1 MPRTGCV
8 GTATCH
14 VVEDQHSGRL
24 SYHTTTEQHLG
35 VLNANKRVRNA
46 EAVPLT
52 TMDEVLKDHTVAV
65 IDVEGGEL
73 DLLDGLDLA
82 KHRPRVMLIENAM
95 LRHPY
100 TQVGWIQT
108 SRVYVHNDEK
118 EVLARAE
125 NRR

>member
-1 MPRTGCV
+1 M
-8 GTATCH
+8 
-14 VVEDQHSGRL
+14 L

-46 EAVPLT
+46 VAVPLT
-52 TMDEVLKDHTVAV
+52 TMDEVLKDHTGRIDVAV

-73 DLLDGLDLA
+73 DVLDGFDLA
-82 KHRPRVMLIENAM
+82 KHRPCVMVIEGNDPTSGLIENAM

-108 SRVYVHNDEK
+108 SRVYVHKDEK